1 MTNIKNFNALSILL
15 AERGVKK
22 RIVVVNPDDES
33 TLWALDK
40 ARRSGF
46 CETII
51 IDDDD
56 RPTAAQKAVQLVRE
70 GKADVLMKGFIN
82 TDVLLHA
89 ILNKEYGILEPG
101 SVMTHITAASLPV
114 YDKLIFFTDA
124 AVIPYPTQEQRVQQV
139 RYMVNLCHSF
149 GIDVPRVSLIHS
161 SEKVDARHFPYTEG
175 YVEIKKM
182 AQNGEVSD
190 VYSHEGE
197 LVGMGS
203 PIMSISLIKDMWGS
217 FNVREDQFNGMK
229 IGSVIHAF
237 VPAFNK
243 TIRMKVYYVKDQ
255 GSYAAWRATKNSGQ
269 YDLKTL
275 EVKARPIDKID
286 GLRPG
291 MSLVLKNADKK

>member
-1 MTNIKNFNALSILL
+1 
-15 AERGVKK
+15 
-22 RIVVVNPDDES
+22 
-33 TLWALDK
+33 
-40 ARRSGF
+40 
-46 CETII
+46 
-51 IDDDD
+51 
-56 RPTAAQKAVQLVRE
+56 
-70 GKADVLMKGFIN
+70 MKG
-82 TDVLLHA
+82 LL
-89 ILNKEYGILEPG
+89 KETVQI
-101 SVMTHITAASLPV
+101 S
-114 YDKLIFFTDA
+114 
-124 AVIPYPTQEQRVQQV
+124 AVE
-139 RYMVNLCHSF
+139 
-149 GIDVPRVSLIHS
+149 
-161 SEKVDARHFPYTEG
+161 
-175 YVEIKKM
+175 
-182 AQNGEVSD
+182 GEVSD

-255 GSYAAWRATKNSGQ
+255 GSYAAWRATKNTGQ

-291 MSLVLKNADKK
+291 MSLVLKNADMK

>member
-51 IDDDD
+51 VDDDD
-56 RPTAAQKAVQLVRE
+56 RPTAARKAVQLVRE

-101 SVMTHITAASLPV
+101 SVMTHITAASLPA

-149 GIDVPRVSLIHS
+149 GIDLREGRRPSLPLHRGLRGDQ
-161 SEKVDARHFPYTEG
+161 EDGTERR
-175 YVEIKKM
+175 
-182 AQNGEVSD
+182 
-190 VYSHEGE
+190 
-197 LVGMGS
+197 L
-203 PIMSISLIKDMWGS
+203 
-217 FNVREDQFNGMK
+217 R
-229 IGSVIHAF
+229 
-237 VPAFNK
+237 
-243 TIRMKVYYVKDQ
+243 
-255 GSYAAWRATKNSGQ
+255 
-269 YDLKTL
+269 TL
-275 EVKARPIDKID
+275 HRRRTARPEDI
-286 GLRPG
+286 LRSSCHAGERHQVTHQRTCRRAYLPEHRG
-291 MSLVLKNADKK
+291 WKPLL

>member
-15 AERGVKK
+15 AERGAKK
-22 RIVVVNPDDES
+22 SIVVVNPDDES

-101 SVMTHITAASLPV
+101 SVMTHITAASLPA

-124 AVIPYPTQEQRVQQV
+124 AVIPYPTQEQRAQQV

-149 GIDVPRVSLIHS
+149 VIDVPRVSLIHS

-182 AQNGEVSD
+182 AQNGDFGHCIVD
-190 VYSHEGE
+190 GP
-197 LVGMGS
+197 L
-203 PIMSISLIKDMWGS
+203 
-217 FNVREDQFNGMK
+217 
-229 IGSVIHAF
+229 
-237 VPAFNK
+237 
-243 TIRMKVYYVKDQ
+243 
-255 GSYAAWRATKNSGQ
+255 
-269 YDLKTL
+269 DLKTSCDHHAMQ
-275 EVKARPIDKID
+275 VKGIKSPINGHADALIFPNIEAGNLFYKTITLFCNATTAAILQ
-286 GLRPG
+286 GTKVPV
-291 MSLVLKNADKK
+291 VLPSRGDSPETKFNSIALACIL